1 MKEHLVPVYEDPNI
15 VKFAEDQLNVFWLPD
30 EIKVEKDIQDVL
42 VNFSEAEKHATIETL
57 RLFSIYETHIGDEW
71 WSGRFKEMFPRAD
84 YHRMGAAF
92 SMVELCIH
100 AVFYNKINELLYINT
115 PEFYNSYIE
124 DPDLKSRIDYIG
136 SMAEH
141 PVDEVALGAFCFNE
155 GVILYSNFG
164 FLLHFQAQG
173 KNKIANIGR
182 GLRFSVRDENF
193 HAMATAY
200 AFKEKMKGKSEEEK
214 AKIVSELH
222 KIAHV
227 VLEHETA
234 IIKKLFSKGKIDG
247 ITESQLVNFV
257 KSRIDVCLRDMGLSK
272 IHNITYNPIGNWF
285 YKMINDYQFND
296 FFAGTGNQYHR
307 NWDEE
312 AFSW

>member
-15 VKFAEDQLNVFWLPD
+15 VKFAEDQLNVFWLPG
-30 EIKVEKDIQDVL
+30 EIKVEKDVQDIL
-42 VNFSEAEKHATIETL
+42 VNFTEAERHAVIETL

-71 WSGRFKEMFPRAD
+71 WSGRFKQMFPRAD
-84 YHRMGAAF
+84 YHRMASAF

-100 AVFYNKINELLYINT
+100 AIFYNEINDLLYINT
-115 PEFYNSYIE
+115 PEFYKSYVE
-124 DPDLKSRIDYIG
+124 DPELKARIDYIG
-136 SMAEH
+136 EMVDH
-141 PVDEVALGAFCFNE
+141 PTDEIALGAFCFNE

-200 AFKEKMKGKSEEEK
+200 AFKQKFKDRTEEEK
-214 AKIVSELH
+214 ASIVEEIH
-222 KIAHV
+222 KIADK

-247 ITESQLVNFV
+247 ITEQQLINFV
-257 KSRIDVCLRDMGLSK
+257 KSRIDVCLRDMGLNK
-272 IHNITYNPIGNWF
+272 IHNVTYNPVGSWF

-307 NWDEE
+307 DWDEDS
-312 AFSW
+312 FKW